1 MRKPS
6 GRAPR
11 RSRAEKLPTRHILRV
26 LTEGKVA
33 EPSYLYEWARR
44 NRQTVRIELD
54 DTGMTPGALVRRA
67 REYMRS
73 QPRKHAD
80 RDFDEIWCAFD
91 ENPSSDVWRLV
102 DRLRD
107 AP

>member
-1 MRKPS
+1 MRQPS
-6 GRAPR
+6 RRAPR

-26 LTEGKVA
+26 LTEGKVT

-54 DTGMTPGALVRRA
+54 DTGMTPDALVRRA

-80 RDFDEIWCAFD
+80 RDFDEIWCVFRYG
-91 ENPSSDVWRLV
+91 S
-102 DRLRD
+102 
-107 AP
+107 APELGTGDQRGRAE